1 VLRRRWLVAAACFTA
16 AAVLFTGQVR
26 ADYWYARQMMPWSLA
41 FGISFIDWELWTLLA
56 PVVLILGARVPVTRD
71 RLARALAI
79 HIPAAVLIAF
89 AKILAEG
96 ALTRRALAGGPIVFG
111 ISKLYMAVL
120 IYGAIVAAV
129 QYADQRR
136 LSQQRELRASQLQAE
151 LARAQVDAL
160 KMQLHP
166 HFLFNTLNAIS
177 GLMREDVEAAD
188 TMLAQLSELLRRTL
202 DTEGRHE
209 VSLSDE
215 IQWLRAYLAIQQT
228 RFGDRLEVRID
239 IAPGS
244 QAALVPTLILQ
255 PIVENAIRHGFAAHT
270 GPGRIA
276 IAAERAGERLRIDVT
291 DDGPGAPEPVR
302 EGYGLR
308 NTRSRLR
315 ALHGEHAVLAV
326 GRRPDGRGTIS
337 RIELPYRTETTV

>member
-1 VLRRRWLVAAACFTA
+1 VAAACFTA
-16 AAVLFTGQVR
+16 AAVVFTGQVR
-26 ADYWYARQMMPWSLA
+26 ADYWYARRMIPWPLA
-41 FGISFIDWELWTLLA
+41 FGISLIDWELWTMFSPAVIALT
-56 PVVLILGARVPVTRD
+56 ARVPVTRE

-79 HIPAAVLIAF
+79 HLPAGLVIAF
-89 AKILAEG
+89 VKTISEG
-96 ALTRRALAGGPIVFG
+96 VLTRRLLTGGAIVFG
-111 ISKLYMAVL
+111 IGKLYMAAL
-120 IYGAIVAAV
+120 IYWALVVAV

-136 LSQQRELRASQLQAE
+136 VSQERELRASRLQAE
-151 LARAQVDAL
+151 LARAQVEAL

-177 GLMREDVEAAD
+177 GLMREDVDAAD

-209 VSLSDE
+209 VPLAEE

-228 RFGDRLEVRID
+228 RFGDRLDVRID
-239 IAPGS
+239 VAAG
-244 QAALVPTLILQ
+244 AHTALVPTLILQ
-255 PIVENAIRHGFAAHT
+255 PIVENAIRHGFSAQT
-270 GPGRIA
+270 GPGCIT
-276 IAAERAGERLRIDVT
+276 IAAGRAGERLVIDVT

-315 ALHGEHAVLAV
+315 ALHGEQAALAV
-326 GRRPDGRGTIS
+326 ARCTAGRGTVS
-337 RIELPYRTETTV
+337 RIELPFRTETPA

>member
-1 VLRRRWLVAAACFTA
+1 VAAACFTA

-26 ADYWYARQMMPWSLA
+26 ADYWYARRMIPWSVA
-41 FGISFIDWELWTLLA
+41 FGISLIDWQLWTLLA
-56 PVVLILGARVPVTRD
+56 PAPLMLGARVPVTRD
-71 RLARALAI
+71 RLVRALAI
-79 HIPAAVLIAF
+79 HIPIGVIIALVKIVL
-89 AKILAEG
+89 EG
-96 ALTRRALAGGPIVFG
+96 LFTRRLMAGGPIVFG
-111 ISKLYMAVL
+111 IGKLYMAVL
-120 IYGAIVAAV
+120 IYWVIVGAV

-136 LSQQRELRASQLQAE
+136 QSQERELRASRLETE

-188 TMLAQLSELLRRTL
+188 EMLAQLSELLRRTL
-202 DTEGRHE
+202 DTEGQNE
-209 VSLSDE
+209 VPLADE

-239 IAPGS
+239 VEPCS
-244 QAALVPTLILQ
+244 QTALVPTLILQ
-255 PIVENAIRHGFAAHT
+255 PIVENAIRHGFSAQI
-270 GPGRIA
+270 GRGQIG
-276 IAAERAGERLRIDVT
+276 IVAERAGERLRIDVT

-315 ALHGEHAVLAV
+315 ALHGDNAALAV
-326 GRRPDGRGTIS
+326 ERGPAGRGTVS
-337 RIELPYRTETTV
+337 RIELPFRIGTPA

>member
-1 VLRRRWLVAAACFTA
+1 MLRRRWLVAAACFTA

-26 ADYWYARQMMPWSLA
+26 ADYWYARMTIPWSLA
-41 FGISFIDWELWTLLA
+41 FAISLIDWELWTVFSPAVIALT
-56 PVVLILGARVPVTRD
+56 ARVPFTREH
-71 RLARALAI
+71 LARALAS
-79 HIPAAVLIAF
+79 HLPAGLLIAF
-89 AKILAEG
+89 MKTIAEG
-96 ALTRRALAGGPIVFG
+96 LLTRRLLAGGAIVFG

-120 IYGAIVAAV
+120 VYAAIVAAV

-136 LSQQRELRASQLQAE
+136 VSQDRALRASRLEAE

-177 GLMREDVEAAD
+177 GLMREDVDAAD

-202 DTEGRHE
+202 ATEGRQE
-209 VSLSDE
+209 VPLGEE

-228 RFGDRLEVRID
+228 RFGDRLDVRID
-239 IAPGS
+239 VAAGS
-244 QAALVPTLILQ
+244 QSALVPTLILQ
-255 PIVENAIRHGFAAHT
+255 AIVENAVRHGFSAQT
-270 GPGRIA
+270 GPGCIT
-276 IAAERAGERLRIDVT
+276 IAADRTGERLVIDVT

-315 ALHGEHAVLAV
+315 ALYRDRAVLDVA
-326 GRRPDGRGTIS
+326 RRTTGHGTVS
-337 RIELPYRTETTV
+337 RIELPFRTETPA

>member
-1 VLRRRWLVAAACFTA
+1 MAAACFTA

-26 ADYWYARQMMPWSLA
+26 AEYWYAGQRLGWSLA
-41 FGISFIDWELWTLLA
+41 FGLSLIDWELWTLMAPAALA
-56 PVVLILGARVPVTRD
+56 LAARFPVTRA
-71 RLARALAI
+71 RLAAALAI
-79 HIPAAVLIAF
+79 HLPAGFTIAL

-96 ALTRRALAGGPIVFG
+96 ALTRAVLLPGRIVFG
-111 ISKLYMAVL
+111 VNKLYMASIIYWIL
-120 IYGAIVAAV
+120 IAAV

-136 LSQQRELRASQLQAE
+136 VSQERALRASRLEAE

-177 GLMREDVEAAD
+177 GLMREDVDAAD

-202 DTEGRHE
+202 ATEGRHE
-209 VSLSDE
+209 VPLAEE

-228 RFGDRLEVRID
+228 RFGDRLDVRID
-239 IAPGS
+239 VAAGS
-244 QAALVPTLILQ
+244 QSALVPTLILQ
-255 PIVENAIRHGFAAHT
+255 PIVENAVRHGFSAQT
-270 GPGRIA
+270 GPGRIT
-276 IAAERAGERLRIDVT
+276 IAAGRTGERLVIDVT

-315 ALHGEHAVLAV
+315 ALYRDHAVLDVA
-326 GRRPDGRGTIS
+326 RRTTGRGTVS
-337 RIELPYRTETTV
+337 RIELPFRTETPA